1 MNAIFVT
8 GAGTDIGKTYVA
20 CALLR
25 ALRQAGRAVTALKPV
40 VSGIAP
46 LDDPGFQV
54 SDTARL
60 LRAAGV
66 APTPQA
72 IEACSPWRF
81 AAPLSPDM
89 AAAAEGRTLALGDVV
104 DWSRRRVADAA
115 PGGFVLLEGVGGV
128 MSPIAEDGLVLDWI
142 TALDHPALLVAGTYL
157 GAISHALTA
166 LAALQGR
173 GVEVA
178 GLVVSE
184 TGAAAVTLD
193 ATVSAL
199 TRYVGDVPVY
209 AMARGA
215 RAPEALVEA
224 LRKMRSNLNKPAHPG
239 ESGDPSFPDS
249 SVPASSRSFC

>member
-1 MNAIFVT
+1 VSVVFIT

-25 ALRQAGRAVTALKPV
+25 TLGEAGHPVMALKPV
-40 VSGIAP
+40 VSGVGSVG
-46 LDDPGFQV
+46 DPEFDA

-66 APTPQA
+66 APTSQA

-89 AAAAEGRTLALGDVV
+89 AAAAEGRTLSLADVV
-104 DWSRRRVADAA
+104 AWTRRQIEDAEPDA
-115 PGGFVLLEGVGGV
+115 LVLIEGVGGV
-128 MSPIAEDGLVLDWI
+128 MSPLAQDGLVLDWI
-142 TALDHPALLVAGTYL
+142 AALNAPTLLVAGNYL

-166 LAALQGR
+166 LATLKSR

-184 TGAAAVTLD
+184 TEGATVTLD

-199 TRYVGDVPVY
+199 ARYVGDVPIY

-215 RAPEALVEA
+215 PAPEALVGG
-224 LRKMRSNLNKPAHPG
+224 L
-239 ESGDPSFPDS
+239 SGT
-249 SVPASSRSFC
+249 